1 MLRPGFLL
9 PIHILLKI
17 KTLEFLSTI
26 LDYILNIDKH
36 LIKIVSDY
44 RTWTYLII
52 FIIIFAETGF
62 VVTPFLPGD
71 SLLFAIGALIAKGDT
86 GLNIYTMALLLCI
99 AAITGNT
106 INYALGN
113 FLGPKVFKP
122 GNRIIKLKYYEKT
135 NEYFNKKGGIMLI
148 FSRFMPI
155 FRTFA
160 PFVAGVGK
168 MKFWPFTYNNVVGGV
183 LWIVSFLGI
192 GFMFGNIPFI
202 KDNFTYVMLVIFIL
216 TVLPAV
222 IAAFKARNGLEGG
235 KF

>member
-1 MLRPGFLL
+1 ME
-9 PIHILLKI
+9 II
-17 KTLEFLSTI
+17 SNI
-26 LDYILNIDKH
+26 LDYILHIDKH
-36 LIKIVSDY
+36 LVKIVSDY

-71 SLLFAIGALIAKGDT
+71 SLLFAVGALIAKGDT
-86 GLNIYTMALLLCI
+86 GLNIYLMGLLLII
-99 AAITGNT
+99 AAISGNT
-106 INYALGN
+106 VNYIFGT

-122 GNRIIKLKYYEKT
+122 GNRVLKLEYYTKT
-135 NEYFNKKGGIMLI
+135 KEYFNKKGGNMLI

-168 MKFWPFTYNNVVGGV
+168 MNFAPFTYYNVVGGV

-192 GFMFGNIPFI
+192 GFIFGNIPFI
-202 KDNFTYVMLVIFIL
+202 KNNFTYVMIVIIVL
-216 TVLPAV
+216 TLLPAV
-222 IAAFKARNGLEGG
+222 IAALKAKKSMEEEEI
-235 KF
+235 